1 MWPSWAG
8 CRVIDGQSEAGF
20 LQTSLMEAFLRWSSE
35 SRVTQPLFLSCCLFP
50 CHLALHL
57 VLYHPLTI
65 LWVSWKLL
73 EPWGTL
79 ALSSGDLFSG
89 LNLHV
94 FGSINCQLPLKQ
106 VIVISLNF
114 HGQLLFL
121 NHRMRVVSSAGR
133 NRCFLLFTAFQ
144 M

>member
-1 MWPSWAG
+1 M
-8 CRVIDGQSEAGF
+8 IDGQSEAGF

-35 SRVTQPLFLSCCLFP
+35 SRVTQASVPQLLSVSLSFGFTFGSLP
-50 CHLALHL
+50 SS
-57 VLYHPLTI
+57 PI

-79 ALSSGDLFSG
+79 ALSSGNLFSG